1 MRLGVAARLTVWGEL
16 KQTCLL
22 AVERATRRGTFS
34 AVQERMQVSARAE
47 RVHASHPSIVAVST
61 ALPRHHYRQQELA
74 AATRALCPELAN
86 EPKRIERFFQRVHV
100 RERYLALPLEAYAQL
115 GGMRA
120 RSEAWVATALEL
132 GERAVRSL
140 LEQAEIDPS
149 EVGMMM
155 STTVTGMAVPSI
167 EARLMNRIPFSP
179 GLKRVP
185 LFGLGCLA
193 GTAGIA
199 RVSEYLR
206 AYPRETAILLSVELC
221 SLTLQ
226 PNDPSTANVV
236 ASGLFGDGAAAVLV
250 AGAEHP
256 LSEAASP
263 RVLDGRSRFFPN
275 TERVMGWDVV
285 DSGFKVV
292 LGPEV
297 PELARREV
305 PALVDGLLSPHGLSR
320 SDVEWWIA
328 HPGGPAVT
336 SAMCEGLGLPAERF
350 ALSRKSLAE
359 VGNLS
364 SASVLFVLEEVCTSQ
379 RPRRGSYG
387 VMLSM
392 GPAFCAEAVLLRW

>member
-1 MRLGVAARLTVWGEL
+1 
-16 KQTCLL
+16 
-22 AVERATRRGTFS
+22 
-34 AVQERMQVSARAE
+34 MQASARPE
-47 RVHASHPSIVAVST
+47 RLYASHPTIASVST
-61 ALPRHHYRQQELA
+61 ALPRHHYSQHELTA
-74 AATRALCPELAN
+74 AVRALFPELAS
-86 EPKRIERFFQRVHV
+86 EPRRVERFFQRVHV
-100 RERYLALPLEAYAQL
+100 RDRYLALPVEAYAQL
-115 GGMRA
+115 GGLRA
-120 RSEAWVATALEL
+120 RNEAWLGAALDL
-132 GERAVRSL
+132 GERALRSL
-140 LEQAEIDPS
+140 LERSELDPS
-149 EVGMMM
+149 DVGMLM
-155 STTVTGMAVPSI
+155 STTVTGLGVPSI

-179 GLKRVP
+179 SLKRVP

-206 AYPRETAILLSVELC
+206 AYPRETAILLSIELC

-226 PNDPSTANVV
+226 ASDASVANVV
-236 ASGLFGDGAAAVLV
+236 ASGLFGDGAAAVLLS
-250 AGAEHP
+250 GAEHP
-256 LSEAASP
+256 LSERASP
-263 RVLDGRSRFFPN
+263 RVLDSRARFFPN

-297 PELARREV
+297 PELARSEV
-305 PALVDGLLSPHGLSR
+305 PWLVDDLLSAHGLER
-320 SDVEWWIA
+320 SDVQWWIA

-336 SAMCEGLGLPAERF
+336 SALSEGLGLPAECF

-364 SASVLFVLEEVCTSQ
+364 SASVLFVLEEVCTSH
-379 RPRRGSYG
+379 RPERGSYG